1 MSKESSSSLQMFN
14 RAKPYIL
21 MVFVQKCQ
29 TKNDYHH
36 FLQDIFA
43 RVIGVRI
50 SNSTYCLPNY
60 VTQVLLRS
68 AKPNICTC
76 RPAIDQNL
84 YYAGLKYTTATF
96 ATAMTNIVPA
106 ITFCMAW
113 ILRLEKV
120 DIKELRSQ
128 GKIVGTLVTLGGA
141 MIMTLVKGPTIALP
155 WTKPKEISN
164 HHSTSNPQDPIKGA
178 LMIAAACFCWAIF
191 IILQGITLKSYPAE
205 LSLAALICMMGSLQ
219 GTVLTLLAERGNAAI
234 WSIRWD
240 IKLLAAVYSGI
251 ICSGIGYYFSGLVL
265 KEKGPVFVTA
275 FNPLSLVIVA
285 IMASFILAEQMDLG
299 RVLGAI
305 VIAVGLYLVIWG
317 KAKDQISS
325 DSGKDPQVARVDHP
339 QTTTTN
345 DGGHTLTHDDDNH
358 LAITLL
364 NQAKPYLAVILLQFG
379 YAGMGVIV
387 KSALNKGMNHY
398 TFAVYRNAS
407 AAALFAPFAIF
418 FEREARPRMTVST
431 FFKILLLSLL
441 ELEQVDVRRL
451 HSQGKI
457 LGTLV
462 TVGGAMVMTL
472 VKGPKIGLPWTKN
485 SSHAQST
492 AAANQQDSIK
502 GSLMMAAGLFCWAS
516 FVILQA
522 ITLKKYPAALSLTAL
537 ICMMGAMEGTVLTLL
552 VERGNTAIWSI
563 HWDTKLL
570 AALYGGII
578 CSGVSYYVTGLM
590 MKAKGPV
597 FVTAF
602 NPLGMVIVAIMS
614 SFIFA
619 EQMDLGRVLGAIII
633 VLGLYLVIW
642 GKRKDQDLSNCAGDQ
657 TASADPQM
665 TVMNYGKQTSAKD
678 DYPFAGVSSIKIT
691 GAV

>member
-1 MSKESSSSLQMFN
+1 MNTKVGFAGFYIIAKSALNKGMSHYTLSVYRN
-14 RAKPYIL
+14 AIAAV
-21 MVFVQKCQ
+21 VFAP
-29 TKNDYHH
+29 
-36 FLQDIFA
+36 FA
-43 RVIGVRI
+43 M
-50 SNSTYCLPNY
+50 
-60 VTQVLLRS
+60 VLLGL
-68 AKPNICTC
+68 AKPNICTS
-76 RPAIDQNL
+76 RPVIDQNL
-84 YYAGLKYTTATF
+84 YYAGMKYTTATF
-96 ATAMTNIVPA
+96 ATAMTNILPA
-106 ITFCMAW
+106 TTFCMAW
-113 ILRLEKV
+113 IMRLEKV
-120 DIKELRSQ
+120 EIKELRSQ
-128 GKIVGTLVTLGGA
+128 GKIVGTLVTVGGA

-155 WTKPKEISN
+155 WTKPKEIAN
-164 HHSTSNPQDPIKGA
+164 HHSISNPQDPIKGA
-178 LMIAAACFCWAIF
+178 LVIAAACFCWAIF
-191 IILQGITLKSYPAE
+191 IILQAITLKSYPAE
-205 LSLAALICMMGSLQ
+205 LSLTALICMMGSLQ
-219 GTVLTLLAERGNAAI
+219 GTVLTLLAERGNTAI

-240 IKLLAAVYSGI
+240 TKLLAAVYSGI
-251 ICSGIGYYFSGLVL
+251 ICSGIAYYFSGLVL

-275 FNPLSLVIVA
+275 FNPLSMVIVA

-305 VIAVGLYLVIWG
+305 VIVVGLYLVIWG
-317 KAKDQISS
+317 KAKDQLSS
-325 DSGKDPQVARVDHP
+325 DSATDPQVAPVDHP
-339 QTTTTN
+339 QTTTTK
-345 DGGHTLTHDDDNH
+345 DGGHTLTHDG
-358 LAITLL
+358 T
-364 NQAKPYLAVILLQFG
+364 
-379 YAGMGVIV
+379 
-387 KSALNKGMNHY
+387 MNNSML
-398 TFAVYRNAS
+398 VVDCR
-407 AAALFAPFAIF
+407 
-418 FEREARPRMTVST
+418 
-431 FFKILLLSLL
+431 
-441 ELEQVDVRRL
+441 LEQVDVRRL

-502 GSLMMAAGLFCWAS
+502 GTLMMAAGLFCWAS

-570 AALYGGII
+570 AAPYG
-578 CSGVSYYVTGLM
+578 VRKVDNE
-590 MKAKGPV
+590 KGPV

-602 NPLGMVIVAIMS
+602 NPLGMVIVAIIS

-642 GKRKDQDLSNCAGDQ
+642 GKRKDQDLSNCGGDQ
-657 TASADPQM
+657 IASVDLHM

-678 DYPFAGVSSIKIT
+678 DYPFAGVSSIEIT

>member
-1 MSKESSSSLQMFN
+1 MSKESSSLQMFN
-14 RAKPYIL
+14 RARPYIL
-21 MVFVQKCQ
+21 MIFIQVGFGGFYIIAKSALNKGMSHYTLSVYRNAIAAVVFAP
-29 TKNDYHH
+29 
-36 FLQDIFA
+36 FA
-43 RVIGVRI
+43 M
-50 SNSTYCLPNY
+50 
-60 VTQVLLRS
+60 VLE
-68 AKPNICTC
+68 
-76 RPAIDQNL
+76 RPVIDQNL
-84 YYAGLKYTTATF
+84 YYAGMKYTTATF
-96 ATAMTNIVPA
+96 ATAMTNILPA
-106 ITFCMAW
+106 TTFCMAW
-113 ILRLEKV
+113 IMRLEKV
-120 DIKELRSQ
+120 EIKELRSQ
-128 GKIVGTLVTLGGA
+128 GKIVGTLVTVGGA

-155 WTKPKEISN
+155 WTKPKEIAN
-164 HHSTSNPQDPIKGA
+164 HHSISNPQDPIKGA

-191 IILQGITLKSYPAE
+191 IILQAITLKSYPAE
-205 LSLAALICMMGSLQ
+205 LSLTALICMMGSLQ
-219 GTVLTLLAERGNAAI
+219 GTVLTLLAERGNTAI

-240 IKLLAAVYSGI
+240 TKLLAAVYSGI
-251 ICSGIGYYFSGLVL
+251 ICSGIAYYFSGLVL

-275 FNPLSLVIVA
+275 FNPLSMVIVA

-305 VIAVGLYLVIWG
+305 VIVVGLYLVIWG
-317 KAKDQISS
+317 KAKDQLSS
-325 DSGKDPQVARVDHP
+325 DSATDPQVAPVDHP
-339 QTTTTN
+339 QTTTAK
-345 DGGHTLTHDDDNH
+345 DGGHTLTHDGDDDH
-358 LAITLL
+358 LAITAVQYDRGKGRECKKNMFLQLL

-407 AAALFAPFAIF
+407 AAAVFAPFAIF
-418 FEREARPRMTVST
+418 LEREARPRMTVST
-431 FFKILLLSLL
+431 FLKILLLSLL

-451 HSQGKI
+451 HRQGKI
-457 LGTLV
+457 LGTPV

-502 GSLMMAAGLFCWAS
+502 GTLMMAAGLFCWAS

-570 AALYGGII
+570 AAPYGVRK
-578 CSGVSYYVTGLM
+578 CFLKPLSGADVL
-590 MKAKGPV
+590 K
-597 FVTAF
+597 F
-602 NPLGMVIVAIMS
+602 
-614 SFIFA
+614 
-619 EQMDLGRVLGAIII
+619 RVLGAIII

-642 GKRKDQDLSNCAGDQ
+642 GKRKDQDLSNCGGDQ
-657 TASADPQM
+657 IASVDPHM

-678 DYPFAGVSSIKIT
+678 DYPFAGVSSIEIT